1 MLFRKGPTFKPVNH
15 REDKTLISG
24 VNQVLEFS
32 LCDVLLCTD
41 SEKILDLKSENLK
54 KLKYLII
61 PIHPHIGCIPRRNY
75 SYKDVIKH
83 IEKDFTGKLIPFN
96 LRSVLWNGGKQS
108 KDINGFGGHINKNF
122 IDLKTVL
129 SAGNSIVD
137 FVTLLNNIKK
147 VELYGIGILENTK
160 RHNTIFKNTVNVV
173 SRETIGKRTLISI
186 RNQVIGSLKK
196 KNIEFKFN

>member
-1 MLFRKGPTFKPVNH
+1 M
-15 REDKTLISG
+15 
-24 VNQVLEFS
+24 
-32 LCDVLLCTD
+32 LCTD

-108 KDINGFGGHINKNF
+108 KYINGFGGHINKNF
-122 IDLKTVL
+122 IDLNTTL
-129 SAGNSIVD
+129 TAGNSIVD

-173 SRETIGKRTLISI
+173 EKKTMKEKDLISI
-186 RNQVIGSLKK
+186 RNQVIESLKK